1 MNENIWSPL
10 KPWSLLFNLND
21 FTHEFIGAQTN
32 NSLLITWGH
41 NMNPKVLKFSII
53 GP

>member
-1 MNENIWSPL
+1 MKPIE
-10 KPWSLLFNLND
+10 PWSLLFNLND

-41 NMNPKVLKFSII
+41 SMNPKVLNFSII